1 MFWRAHHRRCTA
13 TTCTVL
19 VLTISP
25 PSLHLL
31 TISAGKF
38 PNCILTNEFKIA
50 GKLLESNLP
59 SGRKRSHLHLTT
71 CGLTLKS
78 CEKLS
83 GKGMKNTKL
92 QLQLQRQQMVQ
103 VHPLQAISWDIWQD
117 VRQILNLSIGLDQM
131 RFL

>member
-19 VLTISP
+19 ILTTSR
-25 PSLHLL
+25 PSLHLMI
-31 TISAGKF
+31 ISAGKF
-38 PNCILTNEFKIA
+38 PNYILTNEFKIA

-59 SGRKRSHLHLTT
+59 LGRKRSHLHSTT

-92 QLQLQRQQMVQ
+92 QRQRQRQQMVQ
-103 VHPLQAISWDIWQD
+103 VHPLQTISRDIWQD
-117 VRQILNLSIGLDQM
+117 VRQILNLSIGLDPM
-131 RFL
+131 GSL